1 MSLPQSLD
9 GTAVVA
15 GRRHNFAANNVAN
28 VWADMSDAVNDII
41 NAPRAKFSASHSDD
55 ADRAEW
61 AGSESF
67 GAAVDMLQNGWNEHR
82 AAVEFAVSTVADDP
96 SIEEMMATRFGW
108 THDFAGGMVDIGR
121 YVVGEPECMI
131 APMMVEA
138 RQPDAVVR
146 IVINGAASA
155 IVDSETIVQRGVMIA
170 ALVDTLMK
178 LNRGVEVWWAWTT
191 EGRDYADV
199 LTQLVKIKDVDEPLD
214 VDDLLFVTASPS
226 MLRRFGFALAELESR
241 PVKKA
246 IGVGGDGLSEAGY
259 GRPAD
264 ITRDQLADAIGGTVH
279 VAFGKLHA
287 NDDYSDPVAHV
298 LEHLRG
304 LDF

>member
-1 MSLPQSLD
+1 MSARNDLTGS
-9 GTAVVA
+9 AIHA
-15 GRRHNFAANNVAN
+15 GRRVNVDATTRVN
-28 VWADMSDAVNDII
+28 VWPDMADAIDDVI
-41 NAPRAKFSASHSDD
+41 NAGPEYLNAAST
-55 ADRAEW
+55 REGNAEW
-61 AGSESF
+61 SGSDTF
-67 GAAVDMLQNGWNEHR
+67 ADAVDMLRNGWDEHR

-121 YVVGEPECMI
+121 FVVGEPECMI

-146 IVINGAASA
+146 IVINGGASA
-155 IVDSETIVQRGVMIA
+155 VVDADVIVQRGVMIA

-178 LNRGVEVWWAWTT
+178 LNRGVEVWWAWTAK
-191 EGRDYADV
+191 GRDGDM

-226 MLRRFGFALAELESR
+226 MLRRFGFALAELESWT
-241 PVKKA
+241 VKDS
-246 IGVGGDGLSEAGY
+246 IGVGGDGLCEAGY

-279 VAFGKLHA
+279 VVFGKVSA
-287 NDDYSDPVAHV
+287 GEDYSDPAAHV
-298 LEHLRG
+298 LTHLRG